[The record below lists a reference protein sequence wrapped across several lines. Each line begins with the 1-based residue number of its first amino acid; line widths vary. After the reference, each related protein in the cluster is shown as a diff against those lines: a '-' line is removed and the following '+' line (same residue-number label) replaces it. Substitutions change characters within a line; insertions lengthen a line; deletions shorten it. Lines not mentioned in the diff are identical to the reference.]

1 MNLKLVYET
10 AFTKQT
16 PFVEQDKSMLDFNYA
31 TILLGILDELD
42 TKPKNVSFLGMFLF
56 YLDQAGLNLNDLET
70 LCLSYRTDFIDTE
83 HETDNQIYKDFSQN
97 ELYNKIHKVKAIM
110 PELFKNFPKKVQNIN
125 DETLSYSDLFF
136 LTARYDMLKKVLRA
150 NKQKKDFTTT
160 KYGRVYS
167 TFIDAYHGL
176 YGDEKKHKELAE
188 ELARREGITQKD
200 IIGIMKKLVNTCT
213 TTKLRVAN
221 SSYQKFKE
229 NQQTK
234 KLTETESWKNVQNL
248 PEYVI
253 GQDEA
258 INTVMERLMGAY
270 VGFKSEDEP
279 VASFLLTGPTGVGK
293 TETAKAIAN
302 LCYDGN
308 IYTVDMAS
316 FKNDADVSR
325 LLGGSPNYVGY
336 SDKNEFC
343 DFLKNHPKCVLLFD
357 EIDKAHN
364 GCLDLLMR
372 MIDEGEFINA
382 KGEKISLRDAV
393 IICTTNYSENKSSI
407 VGFGNTAK
415 TEEQIAGG
423 FGFRKEMVGRF
434 NAVIEYKRL
443 SKESCKKIAEKY
455 FLKKAIKNFN
465 TNNKDN
471 KIKLVYDQT
480 LLDKIVDD
488 ANTNF
493 FGARDLKKAIQK
505 NFITPVSTYIIKNNP
520 SNATLVV
527 SADGIKLQKNQTKK
541 TTTKKTIV
549 QPVVEEEIQEE
560 KPKEKTIADG
570 RSE

>member
-1 MNLKLVYET
+1 MNLKLVYEH
-10 AFTKQT
+10 AFPKQT
-16 PFVEQDKSMLDFNYA
+16 PFVEPDKSMLDFNYS

-42 TKPKNVSFLGMFLF
+42 TKPKNVSFLGMFLY
-56 YLDQAGLNLNDLET
+56 YLDQAGLDLNDLDT
-70 LCLSYRTDFIDTE
+70 LCTYYRPDFVDSGQ
-83 HETDNQIYKDFSQN
+83 ETDNQIYKDFNQN
-97 ELYNKIHKVKAIM
+97 ELYSRIHKVKEIM
-110 PELFKNFPKKVQNIN
+110 PELFKDFPKKVRNLNEN
-125 DETLSYSDLFF
+125 DVSYSKLLF
-136 LTARYDMLKKVLRA
+136 LTARYDLLKKVLRT
-150 NKQKKDFTTT
+150 NKQKKDLSAT
-160 KYGRVYS
+160 KFGRVFS
-167 TFIDAYHGL
+167 VFLDTNHDF
-176 YGDEKKHKELAE
+176 YGNPTQVQELAE
-188 ELARREGITQKD
+188 ELARREDVTQKD
-200 IIGIMKKLVNTCT
+200 IIGLMKKLVNTCT
-213 TTKLRVAN
+213 N
-221 SSYQKFKE
+221 SKIKTAKSAYQKYKDAK
-229 NQQTK
+229 QAQ
-234 KLTETESWKNVQNL
+234 KLTEEDSWKNVQNL
-248 PEYVI
+248 TDHVI

-258 INTVMERLMGAY
+258 IDTVMERLMGAY
-270 VGFKSEDEP
+270 VGFKSENEP

-293 TETAKAIAN
+293 TETAKAVAN

-316 FKNDADVSR
+316 FKNDTDVSR

-343 DFLKNHPKCVLLFD
+343 DFIKEHPKCVLLFD
-357 EIDKAHN
+357 EIDKAHK

-393 IICTTNYSENKSSI
+393 IICTTNYSENKSSV

-455 FLKKAIKNFN
+455 FLKKSIKNFN
-465 TNNKDN
+465 TNNKDK

-480 LLDKIVDD
+480 LLDKIVEE

-493 FGARDLKKAIQK
+493 FGARDLKKSIQK
-505 NFITPVSTYIIKNNP
+505 NFITPVSSYIIKNNP
-520 SNATLVV
+520 SNATLIV

-541 TTTKKTIV
+541 TTKIK
-549 QPVVEEEIQEE
+549 PVAVEEVIEE
-560 KPKEKTIADG
+560 KPKEKTIAYG
-570 RSE
+570 RSN